1 MSQQPGTPG
10 PDQTALAPT
19 KRKRRVTRALLRDPM
34 AVGSVV
40 MLAAVTLLCLLAPVI
55 TTHDPMYS
63 SVEHVNT
70 PVGTD
75 GWWLGGDAQGRDIWS
90 RLLASIGVSLIAA
103 LIGTGVSIVIGV
115 VFGLVAGYVG
125 RTIDSVASWVFNLV
139 LALPTLLILIVLL
152 PVTRGSYQLTM
163 VLLGVM
169 LSPGVYRLVR
179 NMVIGIRRE
188 LYIDAAKVA
197 GLSTWRILTRHV
209 FFVVRGPIII
219 QAAFIATVCINVQ
232 AGLAFLGVGANT
244 PSFGSMISQ
253 AFMNLY
259 GHPIQLVWPTLGLVA
274 LTGALILFANAYRD
288 ALAGTATAARRRSR
302 RAVADGVRHAEE
314 AAAAAEKPTVKA
326 LLTVQDLSVAYPRP
340 DGSLNEVVHKVSLT
354 VGSGEVVGLVGES
367 GSGKTQTAFAILG
380 LLPREAVVTAKE
392 VSLGGR
398 PVLSMTP
405 AELRE
410 LRGPGMAYIPQEP
423 MSNLDPSFT
432 IGSQLVEAL
441 RRTMPCAQAKQRVLE
456 LLARV
461 GIPDPVRT
469 FHSYPHQI
477 SGGMAQRALIAGA
490 VATRP
495 KVLIADEPTTALD
508 VTVQAEIL
516 DLLRELQRELKM
528 GVLLV
533 THNFGVVADLCDRV
547 VVMRD
552 GRDVETGEVRQIFD
566 HPVHEYTNSLIDSI
580 LDEETLR
587 TDAPV
592 SKAKEG
598 AR

>member
-1 MSQQPGTPG
+1 MSQQLGTPG
-10 PDQTALAPT
+10 PDQTAVAPT
-19 KRKRRVTRALLRDPM
+19 RQKRRVTRALLHNPM

-40 MLAAVTLLCLLAPVI
+40 TLAAVTLLWLLVPVI

-63 SVEHVNT
+63 SVDHVNA
-70 PVGTD
+70 PIGTD
-75 GWWLGGDAQGRDIWS
+75 GWLLGGDAQGRDLWS
-90 RLLASIGVSLIAA
+90 RLLASIGVSLTAA
-103 LIGTGVSIVIGV
+103 LIGTGVSIVLGV
-115 VFGLVAGYVG
+115 VFGLIAGYVG
-125 RTIDSVASWVFNLV
+125 RTIDSIASWVFNLV

-209 FFVVRGPIII
+209 FFVVRGPIVI

-253 AFMNLY
+253 AFTNLY
-259 GHPIQLVWPTLGLVA
+259 GQPIQLLWPTLGLVA
-274 LTGALILFANAYRD
+274 LTGSLILFANAYRD
-288 ALAGTATAARRRSR
+288 ALAGTTTGARRRSR
-302 RAVADGVRHAEE
+302 RAIADVIKRADK
-314 AAAAAEKPTVKA
+314 AAPAAEKLTGKA
-326 LLTVQDLSVAYPRP
+326 LLTVQDLSIAYPRP

-354 VGSGEVVGLVGES
+354 VDSGEVVGLVGES
-367 GSGKTQTAFAILG
+367 GSGKTQTAFAVLG
-380 LLPREAVVTAKE
+380 LLPPEAVVTAKE
-392 VSLGGR
+392 VSLGGK
-398 PVLSMTP
+398 PLLSMTP
-405 AELRE
+405 AELRK
-410 LRGPGMAYIPQEP
+410 LRGPDMAYIPQEP
-423 MSNLDPSFT
+423 MSNLNPSFT
-432 IGSQLVEAL
+432 VGGQLVEAL
-441 RRTMPCAQAKQRVLE
+441 RRTMPRAQAKQRVLE

-469 FHSYPHQI
+469 FNSYPHQI
-477 SGGMAQRALIAGA
+477 SGGMAQRVLIAGA

-516 DLLRELQRELKM
+516 DLLRELQRELNM

-552 GRDVETGEVRQIFD
+552 GRDVETGDVRQIFN
-566 HPVHEYTNSLIDSI
+566 HPAHEYTKSLIGSI

>member
-1 MSQQPGTPG
+1 MSQQLTPPG
-10 PDQTALAPT
+10 PDRTAAAPA
-19 KRKRRVTRALLRDPM
+19 KRKRRVTRALLRNPM

-40 MLAAVTLLCLLAPVI
+40 TLAAMTLLCLLAPVI
-55 TTHDPMYS
+55 TSHDPMYS
-63 SVEHVNT
+63 SVEHVNAPT
-70 PVGTD
+70 GTE
-75 GWWLGGDAQGRDIWS
+75 GWWLGGDAQGRDMWS
-90 RLLASIGVSLIAA
+90 RLLASIGVSLTAA

-115 VFGLVAGYVG
+115 VFGLIAGYVG
-125 RTIDSVASWVFNLV
+125 RAIDSIASWVFNLV

-163 VLLGVM
+163 MLLGVM

-179 NMVIGIRRE
+179 NMVIGVRRE

-209 FFVVRGPIII
+209 FFVVRGPIVI
-219 QAAFIATVCINVQ
+219 QAAFIATICINVQ

-253 AFMNLY
+253 AFTNLY
-259 GHPIQLVWPTLGLVA
+259 GHPVQLLWPTLGLVA
-274 LTGALILFANAYRD
+274 LTGSLILLANAYRD
-288 ALAGTATAARRRSR
+288 ALAGTTTAARRRSR
-302 RAVADGVRHAEE
+302 RAIADVTKHADE
-314 AAAAAEKPTVKA
+314 AAPAAEKPTGKA
-326 LLTVQDLSVAYPRP
+326 LLTVQDLSIAYPRP

-354 VGSGEVVGLVGES
+354 VDSGEVVGLVGES
-367 GSGKTQTAFAILG
+367 GSGKTQTAFAVLG
-380 LLPREAVVTAKE
+380 LLPHEAVVTAKE
-392 VSLGGR
+392 ASLDGR
-398 PVLSMTP
+398 PLLAMAP
-405 AELRE
+405 AELRK
-410 LRGPGMAYIPQEP
+410 LRGPGVAYIPQEP

-432 IGSQLVEAL
+432 VGSQLVEAL
-441 RRTMPCAQAKQRVLE
+441 RRTMPRVQARQRVLE

-469 FHSYPHQI
+469 FDSYPHQI
-477 SGGMAQRALIAGA
+477 SGGMAQRVLIAGA
-490 VATRP
+490 VATHP

-528 GVLLV
+528 AVLLV

-552 GRDVETGEVRQIFD
+552 GRDVETGEVRQIFS
-566 HPVHEYTNSLIDSI
+566 HPAHEYTKSLIDSI

-592 SKAKEG
+592 SRAKEG